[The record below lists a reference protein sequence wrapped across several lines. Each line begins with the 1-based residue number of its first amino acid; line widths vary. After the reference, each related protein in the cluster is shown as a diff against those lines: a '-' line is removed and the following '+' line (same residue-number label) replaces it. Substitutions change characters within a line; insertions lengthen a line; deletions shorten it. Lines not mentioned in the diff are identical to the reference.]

1 MWAALAVAAMD
12 FPDRAIAVLA
22 ELATAIRGD
31 IDAMWLQYVIGLEP
45 SSCVLKP
52 YGVDM
57 GP

>member
-12 FPDRAIAVLA
+12 FPDRAIAVLT

-31 IDAMWLQYVIGLEP
+31 INAMWLQYVIGLDP
-45 SSCVLKP
+45 SSYVLKP
-52 YGVDM
+52 YGFDM